1 MQHTTSSSE
10 CQGMKYLELDVN
22 WSLNP
27 SIEIQNKLFIDIMV
41 NWLKKMVILETFHFK
56 W

>member
-1 MQHTTSSSE
+1 MQHTASSGE
-10 CQGMKYLELDVN
+10 CQGLKYSEQAVN

-41 NWLKKMVILETFHFK
+41 QQNRRKLEIQ
-56 W
+56 